1 MSSIVLELQR
11 DLLQKDCDILLALR
25 KAHIIASKLQ
35 LLEFDTWI
43 QNELNGYKCA
53 ATELPSYRR
62 IYGNIKAW
70 NPYNGWIPYIIQDR
84 ELEELFS
91 MVPLFD
97 PVASIIEIKRNTNKD
112 FVCYNYRGDV
122 YSKLTEMTQSPIPMN
137 IQLHVNISCINS
149 AIEAVNNS
157 LLEWTLRLEK
167 EGIKGDNMLFNT
179 EEQKKAE
186 AIPQQVQNYYGTV
199 VNGNIEHSQVIA
211 GKNHTINYNEAANA
225 IEEAREAIEK
235 EIISPEDKE
244 TALSLLEDI
253 SDKITKEKKPGIIK
267 IAAKGLGSFLKD
279 VGAAVAAEIVMAKIE
294 GRF

>member
-1 MSSIVLELQR
+1 MNSIVLE
-11 DLLQKDCDILLALR
+11 LQKDCDILLALR

-35 LLEFDTWI
+35 LFEFDTWV
-43 QNELNGYKCA
+43 QNELNGYKCS

-62 IYGNIKAW
+62 IHGNIKAW
-70 NPYNGWIPYIIQDR
+70 NPYRGWIPCIIEDR
-84 ELEELFS
+84 QMDDLFS

-97 PVASIIEIKRNTNKD
+97 PIASIIEIKRNANKD
-112 FVCYNYRGDV
+112 FVCYNYRGDI
-122 YSKLTEMTQSPIPMN
+122 YSKLSEMMQSPVPMD

-149 AIEAVNNS
+149 AIEAVKNC
-157 LLEWTLRLEK
+157 LLEWTLQLEK
-167 EGIKGDNMLFNT
+167 EGIKGDNMTFNT

-211 GKNHTINYNEAANA
+211 GKNHTINYNEAASAIKEARDA
-225 IEEAREAIEK
+225 IEREE
-235 EIISPEDKE
+235 ISPEEKE
-244 TALSLLEDI
+244 TALALLEDI
-253 SDKITKEKKPGIIK
+253 SDKITKEKKPGVIK
-267 IAAKGLGSFLKD
+267 IAAKGLGGFLKD